1 MVPTLPYLYPYEVT
15 SSHPCHHLTIL
26 VLHLRPKQVWSPQ
39 SNPVV
44 VTLLKWQVEQAPPTT
59 PFFPTLRVGSICATC
74 TNFLHAIH
82 FDQPRS
88 IPIHYT
94 ICTMSGYN
102 LSGYVLHGYGY
113 YACTIPNPQTR
124 YTKLATGSALL
135 RPTSLSVLRQPLPL
149 SRGHV

>member
-59 PFFPTLRVGSICATC
+59 PFFPTLRVGFICATC
-74 TNFLHAIH
+74 TNFLHTAH
-82 FDQPRS
+82 SDQPRS
-88 IPIHYT
+88 IPTCYT
-94 ICTMSGYN
+94 DCTTSGYA
-102 LSGYVLHGYGY
+102 LPGYGSLGHTL

-124 YTKLATGSALL
+124 YTNLATDSA
-135 RPTSLSVLRQPLPL
+135 SYVLPR
-149 SRGHV
+149 